1 MHMTGNKDVFIQ
13 KQVLW
18 MGAEEKSVLS
28 THTNPNTNRH
38 YGPRMGIVALA
49 VALFMASV
57 GAAAPSHAELIDRI
71 IVIVNDDIILLS
83 DFENAV
89 APVRERLKQSGYSN
103 ARIAA
108 LIDRERSTI
117 LEQMIT
123 DKLTDQQAR
132 RHGIMITES
141 ELDETIE
148 RIKQMQ
154 NMSDE
159 DLLRTLQLEGLTMEG
174 YRKHLEEQMLRSRIV
189 NREVKSRIV
198 ITEEAVNAYYEANK
212 AQYAGETQ
220 FHLRHILMRL
230 AAPSQEERTRVS
242 GQMRALHDRLKKGE
256 SFERLARIY
265 SQAGTAAE
273 GGDLGLFES
282 RLLAETVRDA
292 LQGLG
297 PGQFTDL
304 VETEQGYQLFYVE
317 DVVHSGGRSL
327 EALKS
332 EIQEKLYAELVDQR
346 FEAWLAALRHRAH
359 IQIIQ

>member
-1 MHMTGNKDVFIQ
+1 
-13 KQVLW
+13 
-18 MGAEEKSVLS
+18 LS
-28 THTNPNTNRH
+28 THTNPNTHRH

-49 VALFMASV
+49 VTLFMV
-57 GAAAPSHAELIDRI
+57 PIGAPAPTHAELIDRI
-71 IVIVNDDIILLS
+71 MVIVNDDIILLS

-89 APVRERLKQSGYSN
+89 APFRERLKQSGYSN
-103 ARIAA
+103 SRITA
-108 LIDRERSTI
+108 LIDSERPAI
-117 LEQMIT
+117 LEQLIT

-132 RHGIMITES
+132 RHGIRVTEA

-148 RIKQMQ
+148 RIKEMQ

-159 DLLRTLQLEGLTMEG
+159 DLQRTLQIEGLTMEM

-220 FHLRHILMRL
+220 YHLRHILMRL
-230 AAPSQEERTRVS
+230 AVPSQEERTRVS
-242 GQMRALHDRLKKGE
+242 GQMRALHDRLNNGE
-256 SFERLARIY
+256 SFERLARLY

-282 RLLAETVRDA
+282 RLLAESVRNA
-292 LQGLG
+292 LQGVG
-297 PGQFTDL
+297 PGQFTDV

-317 DVVHSGGRSL
+317 EVVHAGGRSL
-327 EALKS
+327 ETLKS
-332 EIQEKLYAELVDQR
+332 EIQEKLFAELVDQR

-359 IQIIQ
+359 IQIIN